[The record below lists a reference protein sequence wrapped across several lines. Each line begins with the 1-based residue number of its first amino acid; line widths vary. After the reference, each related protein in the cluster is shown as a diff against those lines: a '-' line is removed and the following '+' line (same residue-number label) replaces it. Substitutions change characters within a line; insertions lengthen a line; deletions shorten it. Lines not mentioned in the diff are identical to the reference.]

1 VSAQPTTGI
10 VGTREELVPLG
21 DDTLLF
27 IHLPKTGGTALRNAL
42 KDAFE
47 PARSAF
53 VYGAG
58 DLDES
63 ISRAAFEALSADE
76 LDRLRLVMGHFRYG
90 IHQQI
95 RRPYR
100 YATLVRQ
107 PVDRVVSLYYHYL
120 NLPGVRFLSRNYRE
134 RWRLRLRRV
143 SLEDWVFGER
153 RVTADNLMVR
163 NVAGV
168 VDVPFGGCTQG
179 LFEQAMENVE
189 RDFAAVLVAEAM
201 PQSLALLERVLSE
214 PLPPL
219 GRENVNP
226 RRPRLSE
233 VDAAVADAIVELN
246 QWDVRFYDAARRRL
260 EDLQAE
266 AR

>member
-1 VSAQPTTGI
+1 MNRDSV
-10 VGTREELVPLG
+10 RLG

-27 IHLPKTGGTALRNAL
+27 IHLPKTGGTALRSAL
-42 KDAFE
+42 QDAFE
-47 PARSAF
+47 PSQSAF

-63 ISRAAFEALSADE
+63 ISRAAFEALSDDE
-76 LDRLRLVMGHFRYG
+76 IDRLRLVMGHFRYG
-90 IHQQI
+90 VHQRI
-95 RRPYR
+95 ARPYR

-107 PVDRVVSLYYHYL
+107 PVDRVVSLYYHYV

-143 SLEDWVFGER
+143 TLEDWVFGER

-168 VDVPFGGCTQG
+168 VDLPFGGCTQAV
-179 LFEQAMENVE
+179 FDHAMENVE
-189 RDFAAVLVAEAM
+189 RDFAGVLVAEEM
-201 PQSLALLERVLSE
+201 PQSLAFLGQVLDR
-214 PLPPL
+214 PLSPV

-226 RRPRLSE
+226 KRPRLAE
-233 VDAAVADAIVELN
+233 VDPAAAERIAELN
-246 QWDVRFYDAARRRL
+246 QWDVRFYEEARRRL
-260 EDLQAE
+260 LDLE
-266 AR
+266 VDPH